1 MKESVLKKEFK
12 KSDVQRMR
20 NLITGK
26 SGDRTQVLAGWEK
39 SKKDRSEGEIWEE
52 EGRKWTIKNGIKQ
65 NITKFDRLK
74 NLAVLPLACPCCSKP
89 MKIHELNKKMH
100 AIHGICFDCVIDK
113 ESQIKKDGKWGEYV
127 SEQRNNNKNA
137 ILSDLEMAMEVWYNQ
152 SENFV
157 TEQGDIESWQG
168 GNKTEL
174 YQRVKEEIQ
183 KAKEIKF

>member
-1 MKESVLKKEFK
+1 
-12 KSDVQRMR
+12 
-20 NLITGK
+20 
-26 SGDRTQVLAGWEK
+26 
-39 SKKDRSEGEIWEE
+39 
-52 EGRKWTIKNGIKQ
+52 
-65 NITKFDRLK
+65 
-74 NLAVLPLACPCCSKP
+74 
-89 MKIHELNKKMH
+89 MH
-100 AIHGICFDCVIDK
+100 AIHGMCFDCVIDK
-113 ESQIKKDGKWGEYV
+113 ESQIKKNGKWDEYV

-137 ILSDLEMAMEVWYNQ
+137 ILSDLEMAMEAWYNQ